1 MTRIN
6 QGWLAISTQ
15 GFAAMNAARPPEHLV
30 KELVQNSLDSL
41 ADGQAGHISLRY
53 SHNGHS
59 FEVSC
64 VDNGSGIE
72 NLADLRVVYL
82 THKTDSHLKRGRF
95 GRGFKEALCIAE
107 QALVASGGH
116 RLEFLREQGQHVTR
130 QSREVQLQ
138 PGTRVWMQMP
148 WSTETIARLDAYFQR
163 FLVPE
168 AVLLEVNGMRLKP
181 RPVEHEVQASLTTEI
196 YDATSQ
202 SWKKPKRRTTIQLVR
217 TQPDETPTIYEMG
230 IPVAAL
236 EWSVPFHCD
245 IQQRVPMNPNRDAV
259 ASGYALNL
267 HVACLPTLLAAM
279 DADTVKQDW
288 VGTAGRRCD
297 DSVQQQ
303 IISRAF
309 GDNIARSVP
318 RMGTRHFDE
327 DARDL
332 GLQVINSAQA
342 SGGFREML
350 KAFVPSAQEV
360 VRADELRKANQA
372 EESGFSINDALRT
385 GDHRLRWLE
394 RQGGADRVER
404 CLAFAVWFCQQLVS
418 TCPVMQQQ
426 VSGQLT
432 LNNQAG
438 KRVYAYW
445 SSTNVLTLALDESCF
460 WQQPLG
466 PESLEVLIH
475 EAAHAMNMHHGYEF
489 RVELERLAGVAA
501 SLMLHRSDE
510 IRDLFA
516 ELITVSRAA

>member
-1 MTRIN
+1 
-6 QGWLAISTQ
+6 
-15 GFAAMNAARPPEHLV
+15 
-30 KELVQNSLDSL
+30 
-41 ADGQAGHISLRY
+41 
-53 SHNGHS
+53 
-59 FEVSC
+59 
-64 VDNGSGIE
+64 
-72 NLADLRVVYL
+72 
-82 THKTDSHLKRGRF
+82 
-95 GRGFKEALCIAE
+95 
-107 QALVASGGH
+107 
-116 RLEFLREQGQHVTR
+116 
-130 QSREVQLQ
+130 
-138 PGTRVWMQMP
+138 
-148 WSTETIARLDAYFQR
+148 
-163 FLVPE
+163 
-168 AVLLEVNGMRLKP
+168 
-181 RPVEHEVQASLTTEI
+181 
-196 YDATSQ
+196 
-202 SWKKPKRRTTIQLVR
+202 
-217 TQPDETPTIYEMG
+217 
-230 IPVAAL
+230 
-236 EWSVPFHCD
+236 
-245 IQQRVPMNPNRDAV
+245 
-259 ASGYALNL
+259 
-267 HVACLPTLLAAM
+267 
-279 DADTVKQDW
+279 
-288 VGTAGRRCD
+288 
-297 DSVQQQ
+297 
-303 IISRAF
+303 
-309 GDNIARSVP
+309 
-318 RMGTRHFDE
+318 MGTRHFDE

-360 VRADELRKANQA
+360 VRADEMRKANQA

-510 IRDLFA
+510 IRDLFS